1 MSTQMFTINT
11 FKYTYMYTLI
21 FEVSDSGIGINEEQ
35 LSRIFYRFK
44 QMLIDKISKE
54 SFVFENVNYANIS
67 VKIDKNADIES

>member
-1 MSTQMFTINT
+1 MFTMTLIKSTYLYTISILMSTQMFTINA

-44 QMLIDKISKE
+44 QMLIDKIMHNLAS
-54 SFVFENVNYANIS
+54 AR
-67 VKIDKNADIES
+67 

>member
-44 QMLIDKISKE
+44 KMCFDAGMNDHLSKPFDQKMLIDKIMH
-54 SFVFENVNYANIS
+54 NLANAI
-67 VKIDKNADIES
+67 